1 MRFSVTAYSLAD
13 SWHHDRSCIVI
24 VETKHEAETKRKG
37 VVVDSV
43 SEVLTFKAA
52 EIEGPS
58 SLGAGIDTRCLLG
71 LAKSGSQ
78 VKILLDIDQT
88 LR

>member
-1 MRFSVTAYSLAD
+1 M
-13 SWHHDRSCIVI
+13 
-24 VETKHEAETKRKG
+24 
-37 VVVDSV
+37 DSV

-52 EIEGPS
+52 GIKGPS
-58 SLGAGIDTRCLLG
+58 SLGLGADIDTRCLLG
-71 LAKSGSQ
+71 LVKSGPQ

>member
-1 MRFSVTAYSLAD
+1 M
-13 SWHHDRSCIVI
+13 
-24 VETKHEAETKRKG
+24 G

>member
-1 MRFSVTAYSLAD
+1 MRFSVTAHSLAE
-13 SWHHDRSCIVI
+13 SWCHDRSCIVI
-24 VETKHEAETKRKG
+24 VETEHEAESRRKG
-37 VVVDSV
+37 LVDSV